1 MGFPPVVC
9 VLVFAM
15 ERAGKAARAAME
27 TADAANW
34 RRENTLL
41 RGIFVFPFSKCGSR
55 LCDLRFH
62 PVVGPVLPFSTSRER
77 KFCCGKESALAYRSL
92 QPGTGRSA

>member
-1 MGFPPVVC
+1 

-15 ERAGKAARAAME
+15 ERAGKAARAAMD

-41 RGIFVFPFSKCGSR
+41 LGMFVFLFSKCGR
-55 LCDLRFH
+55 DFAI
-62 PVVGPVLPFSTSRER
+62 
-77 KFCCGKESALAYRSL
+77 SAFIL
-92 QPGTGRSA
+92 